1 MCLAFKAAVD
11 VYFFAGTSG
20 QFCSPDISGIK
31 EDIAIIQS
39 TLEQKLTEG
48 RTISGELDRAKKE
61 KKTLAQENLRL
72 NHRIAYLEDQTNELQ
87 EGLRQ
92 VRDSLSRTLN
102 TTDIIQ
108 VSSSLRYW
116 ALACKYLLI
125 KAYNL
130 FVLLPAHAELII
142 YIYIRLSLGWMLEV
156 RVLELEAAMAAREA
170 TVLLLYQVKI
180 FNFDESH
187 QT

>member
-1 MCLAFKAAVD
+1 MIV
-11 VYFFAGTSG
+11 GGSG

-61 KKTLAQENLRL
+61 KKSLQAENLRL
-72 NHRIAYLEDQTNELQ
+72 NHRIAYLEDQTTELQ

-108 VSSSLRYW
+108 VHITTNQMVDFIVTFYR
-116 ALACKYLLI
+116 
-125 KAYNL
+125 
-130 FVLLPAHAELII
+130 
-142 YIYIRLSLGWMLEV
+142 
-156 RVLELEAAMAAREA
+156 
-170 TVLLLYQVKI
+170 
-180 FNFDESH
+180 
-187 QT
+187 

>member
-1 MCLAFKAAVD
+1 MCLAFKAVVD

-108 VSSSLRYW
+108 VSLHGDTEILSSCLQIFVNQSIQFIC
-116 ALACKYLLI
+116 ALACACRNDILYLSGYHSAGCW
-125 KAYNL
+125 K
-130 FVLLPAHAELII
+130 
-142 YIYIRLSLGWMLEV
+142 
-156 RVLELEAAMAAREA
+156 
-170 TVLLLYQVKI
+170 
-180 FNFDESH
+180 
-187 QT
+187 